1 MHSWFTIPVLAVC
14 LLVCVPAAPAQ
25 FNSFVEGAS
34 GSRIGVGLRDM
45 DADRAAVLKL
55 GSITGAEVISVESGS
70 PAEHAGIRPGDVLLS
85 YNGESIVGAMQ
96 LGRLVSE
103 TPVGRK
109 IKIEYLRNGKVVTVT
124 VTTAS
129 RSHGGV
135 LLWNGQAPPD
145 IDFGGSAAS
154 DMLLADSFPTPRFLW
169 TNRQLG
175 IECEAFDA
183 HSAQLAEFF
192 GVKRGV
198 LVRAVMKDSA
208 AGKAGL
214 RAGDVI
220 TEIGGHMV
228 GDPREITHYLRQE
241 QRLSKPFSLEV
252 MRERK
257 ASSLKVT
264 LAADS
269 QE

>member
-1 MHSWFTIPVLAVC
+1 MHSWFAIPVLAVC
-14 LLVCVPAAPAQ
+14 WLICVPAAPAQ
-25 FNSFVEGAS
+25 FNSFVEGSS
-34 GSRIGVGLRDM
+34 GSRIGVGLRDI

-55 GSITGAEVISVESGS
+55 GSVTGAEVITVESGS
-70 PAEHAGIRPGDVLLS
+70 PAEQAGIRPGDVLLS

-124 VTTAS
+124 AITAA
-129 RSHGGV
+129 RQHGMM
-135 LLWNGQAPPD
+135 LPD
-145 IDFGGSAAS
+145 IDLGGNAPG

-175 IECEAFDA
+175 IEYEAFDS
-183 HSAQLAEFF
+183 HDSQLAEFF
-192 GVKRGV
+192 GVKHGV
-198 LVRAVMKDSA
+198 LVRAVIKESA

-220 TEIGGHMV
+220 IEIGGHV
-228 GDPREITHYLRQE
+228 VADPREITHYVRQE

-264 LAADS
+264 LAAES

>member
-1 MHSWFTIPVLAVC
+1 MRSWFTILVLAVG
-14 LLVCVPAAPAQ
+14 LIVSVPSAPAQ
-25 FNSFVEGAS
+25 FNSFMENSS
-34 GSRIGVGLRDM
+34 GSSIGVVVQDI
-45 DADRAAVLKL
+45 DADHAAALKL
-55 GSITGAEVISVESGS
+55 GSITGVEVVTAVAGS
-70 PAEHAGIRPGDVLLS
+70 PAEQAGIKPGDVLLS
-85 YNGESIVGAMQ
+85 YNGESIVGGKQ

-109 IKIEYLRNGKVVTVT
+109 VKIEYLRNGKVVTVT
-124 VTTAS
+124 AITAV
-129 RSHGGV
+129 RQHGLV
-135 LLWNGQAPPD
+135 LPD
-145 IDFGGSAAS
+145 IDFGNAPS

-183 HSAQLAEFF
+183 HSSQLAEFF
-192 GVKRGV
+192 GVKHGV
-198 LVRAVMKDSA
+198 LVRAVMKDSV

-220 TEIGGHMV
+220 TEIGGHV
-228 GDPREITHYLRQE
+228 IADPREITHYLRQE

-257 ASSLKVT
+257 AASLKVT